1 MSRDQIIATYQQQL
15 GRIQGN
21 RMYSDHA
28 KKVLSAQAYKKAQES
43 LETLRQAELDSVA
56 RQRTQLQR
64 RMFGA
69 SSSISDPNAVIA
81 RRDAN
86 DRAAKLDDPR
96 EAATALERAERDGD
110 TVLAQAIAARASEW
124 GWSDVLNTYAASR
137 PGFVRDAEE
146 WNALPDTDDL
156 GWKLGHTAL
165 FIAPNPPGFDGSN
178 PGAIDWYAQQNLDSD
193 EPVAP
198 VAPSIFG
205 GDAA

>member
-1 MSRDQIIATYQQQL
+1 MSRDQIMNAYQQQL

-28 KKVLSAQAYKKAQES
+28 KKVLSAQAYKKAQGD
-43 LETLRQAELDSVA
+43 LETLRQAELDSAA

-64 RMFGA
+64 RMFGTT
-69 SSSISDPNAVIA
+69 SSISDPGAVIA

-86 DRAAKLDDPR
+86 DRAAKLEDPR

-124 GWSDVLNTYAASR
+124 GWTDILDTYAADR
-137 PGFVRDAEE
+137 PGFVRDVEE
-146 WNALPDTDDL
+146 WNSMPDTEDIA
-156 GWKLGHTAL
+156 WKLGHTAL
-165 FIAPNPPGFDGSN
+165 FIAPTPPGFDSSN

-198 VAPSIFG
+198 VVPSIFG